1 MGSLV
6 TLLDKLLK
14 QHFVRFV
21 ERQEKRK
28 DEDYDD
34 IVEESLMDEVC
45 SSCLNNAYMLYYR
58 PVSSLA
64 ILSPPENTGIFFL
77 PEFVN
82 IAGIFFRPEIAGI
95 FCDPK
100 LPEYFATRNCRH
112 IFRPEIAGI
121 SSDPK
126 SRAYFPTQ
134 NCRHIFRPEIS
145 GIFFD
150 SKLPAYLP
158 TRNCGHFFDPKL
170 GHLNLHR
177 FFFYQSNDQGL

>member
-1 MGSLV
+1 MFVSSPQCIESLGKGCLNDQDMGSLV

-100 LPEYFATRNCRH
+100 LP
-112 IFRPEIAGI
+112 
-121 SSDPK
+121 
-126 SRAYFPTQ
+126 
-134 NCRHIFRPEIS
+134 
-145 GIFFD
+145 
-150 SKLPAYLP
+150 AYLP
-158 TRNCGHFFDPKL
+158 TRNCRHFFDPKL
-170 GHLNLHR
+170 GHLNLHL
-177 FFFYQSNDQGL
+177 FFFYQSNDQGLYHSFNN